1 MKRIVENRTILYI
14 LPIIV
19 ALILMLAILRYMSRE
34 DTTND
39 AKTKQNIADIAMELE
54 PKIAKRDGKV
64 PSIDDKTLTEST
76 SHLQQDISDL
86 SHIDEDVIGTVELQA
101 ELIRQLNEVLPYDRE
116 IAAKYDIPEKDME
129 TTQSDVL
136 CRHFAYSPM
145 RVWFGLYDDRNIG
158 IYKSL
163 RASNTLATLY
173 NREDII
179 PAIVKFYKETPI
191 EPDKMQDLR
200 PSKVSLALKTVD
212 EFVMYPPV
220 FDKVAGFEEQ
230 LLRHLCDRYRR
241 LEKVKSLNPD
251 EPVYGVVYNTTKQLA
266 LRLVERVRPSL
277 YKSLVSNRTIKS
289 EPQFYAQIEDM
300 LGEDN

>member
-1 MKRIVENRTILYI
+1 MKGG
-14 LPIIV
+14 
-19 ALILMLAILRYMSRE
+19 
-34 DTTND
+34 D
-39 AKTKQNIADIAMELE
+39 
-54 PKIAKRDGKV
+54 
-64 PSIDDKTLTEST
+64 
-76 SHLQQDISDL
+76 H
-86 SHIDEDVIGTVELQA
+86 
-101 ELIRQLNEVLPYDRE
+101 
-116 IAAKYDIPEKDME
+116 
-129 TTQSDVL
+129 
-136 CRHFAYSPM
+136 
-145 RVWFGLYDDRNIG
+145 NIG
-158 IYKSL
+158 IFRSL

-179 PAIVKFYKETPI
+179 PAIIKFYKETSI

-200 PSKVSLALKTVD
+200 HSKVSLALKTVD

-241 LEKVKSLNPD
+241 LEKVNSLNPD

-277 YKSLVSNRTIKS
+277 YKSLVSNRIIKS